1 MEERLWA
8 SMQKLQ
14 PQLVADLQKP
24 MQNLCV
30 GLVAGELEQ
39 VKGRLT
45 SLEAT
50 TADIKQVQ
58 NEHGDSLRALHD
70 KFDKFL
76 SKSSST
82 SLLSQA
88 PPSAPADFEEQT
100 SVDPQNKFW
109 RTPDQSIVFF
119 TTSANK
125 GVTKEKAKAAFDSLL
140 EDANVPPD
148 SFTFNGDQLASKFEI
163 KFSGP
168 FGTARARTSQL
179 LLSLRL
185 GPGNYKELLVDGP
198 DGTKIQYYLNPDKNG
213 SMVRREILTKHL
225 TSAMGELL
233 PGKQFFARRSEG
245 LVFVDRRPIAQVHI
259 TSPTDA
265 RLSWKHGKRIAI
277 GLDNELVEKKF
288 DEICKEGGGEP
299 WS

>member
-30 GLVAGELEQ
+30 GLVAGELEE

-45 SLEAT
+45 SLEPT

-58 NEHGDSLRALHD
+58 NEHGDSLRALH
-70 KFDKFL
+70 
-76 SKSSST
+76 T

-109 RTPDQSIVFF
+109 RTPDPSIVFF

-168 FGTARARTSQL
+168 FGTARARTSHL

-198 DGTKIQYYLNPDKNG
+198 DGTKIQFYLNPDKNG

-233 PGKQFFARRSEG
+233 LGK
-245 LVFVDRRPIAQVHI
+245 
-259 TSPTDA
+259 
-265 RLSWKHGKRIAI
+265 
-277 GLDNELVEKKF
+277 
-288 DEICKEGGGEP
+288 
-299 WS
+299 